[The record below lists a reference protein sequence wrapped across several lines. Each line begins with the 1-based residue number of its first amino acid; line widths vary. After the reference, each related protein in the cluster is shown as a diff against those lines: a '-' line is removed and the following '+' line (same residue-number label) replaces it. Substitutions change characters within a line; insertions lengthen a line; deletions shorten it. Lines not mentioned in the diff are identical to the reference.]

1 MGVRLGIKRKG
12 DTEMTRQ
19 TAIEFIRASE
29 ATGFRYGDLS
39 YITEKHDAIQDIEN
53 MEDDSWNDGEVF
65 EA

>member
-1 MGVRLGIKRKG
+1 
-12 DTEMTRQ
+12 MTRQ

-39 YITEKHDAIQDIEN
+39 YITEKQDAITDIEN
-53 MEDDSWNDGEVF
+53 MEDEAWSDGEVF